1 MEDKKGLIQTEVIGS
16 YLSNKEVITICY
28 IKIAD
33 LEIYDLNIYELTSRK
48 GQRIEFRAKPLLN
61 KRFLKSDISVEDI
74 LNFIKDKYGDIKKIE
89 KGEKQ

>member
-1 MEDKKGLIQTEVIGS
+1 MEDKKGLIETEVIGS
-16 YLSNKEVITICY
+16 YLSNKEVFTICY

-33 LEIYDLNIYELTSRK
+33 LEYDLNVYELTSRK

-61 KRFLKSDISVEDI
+61 KRFLKSDTSVEDI
-74 LNFIKDKYGDIKKIE
+74 LNFIKDEYGDIRKIE